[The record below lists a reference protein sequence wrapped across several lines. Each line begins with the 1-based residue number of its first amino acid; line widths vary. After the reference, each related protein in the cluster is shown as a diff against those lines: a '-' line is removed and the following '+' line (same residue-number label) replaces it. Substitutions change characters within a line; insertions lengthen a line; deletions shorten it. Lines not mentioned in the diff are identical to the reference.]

1 MICGN
6 AKYFEVSSVYTE
18 HGSIVNS
25 NWRPVFGVFI
35 QRGTASSLPSSQERS
50 AISHICSVFISVIE
64 HQFLNYVAIGFIPR
78 LRLID
83 ARHIRAR
90 RSKTPRK
97 DVEDEEEESWTLPDN
112 AKHTKNRPY
121 SMYIFI
127 RMKWWSHIS
136 KKNITPWN
144 WHEFGWSSS
153 ESFLCAIKCLI
164 LRLHM
169 FLSLLEFRV
178 ELAIHFFAFLISFTS
193 FSFGFQ
199 FSAEHL

>member
-1 MICGN
+1 MKKKKAEHCRTMQNTPKIDPIQCT
-6 AKYFEVSSVYTE
+6 YLFEW
-18 HGSIVNS
+18 NDD
-25 NWRPVFGVFI
+25 
-35 QRGTASSLPSSQERS
+35 
-50 AISHICSVFISVIE
+50 HIF
-64 HQFLNYVAIGFIPR
+64 Q
-78 LRLID
+78 
-83 ARHIRAR
+83 
-90 RSKTPRK
+90 
-97 DVEDEEEESWTLPDN
+97 
-112 AKHTKNRPY
+112 
-121 SMYIFI
+121 
-127 RMKWWSHIS
+127 

-199 FSAEHL
+199 FSADSNIYNIAAQVVRLLLLEQMLCRLEIVCSFAWIVFSVNWIGLVWSFRRCCCCCCLTCCV